1 MRHAKFEEQLVEAGG
16 LVLMANKGVLNPA
29 PRTAMLPAPPGTPVT
44 SPGGAPPLLRVQVA
58 PSVAL
63 LTDALN
69 IVSHLARS
77 SAAHYAAIHAA
88 GLYADL
94 RALLEHPDAA
104 VRAKTCNVLGN
115 LCRHSAF
122 FYPHLLSA
130 GLIPPLVA
138 RCGEREPQVR
148 KWAAFALGNAV
159 FHDASLAAQVAK
171 AIPVLLKLL
180 RPESDGGGA
189 REEGKNAAAAAGS
202 DRTAQNAAGVLTNLL
217 RHGGLAAHEM
227 IEQGAVG
234 TLCALLEEACVAASS
249 TRISPAQQQQQVQC
263 ARSALFTLG
272 DLAAF
277 RAARRELQQAG
288 ALERIQQLQQDS
300 SDPKLHTYWQR
311 LLTRYNAPPQG

>member
-1 MRHAKFEEQLVEAGG
+1 MV
-16 LVLMANKGVLNPA
+16 
-29 PRTAMLPAPPGTPVT
+29 PAPPGTAATAATVAG
-44 SPGGAPPLLRVQVA
+44 SAGAPQLLRVQVS

-69 IVSHLARS
+69 LVSHLARS
-77 SAAHYAAIHAA
+77 SAAHYGAIHSA
-88 GLYADL
+88 GFYADL
-94 RALLEHPDAA
+94 RALLEHPDAS

-122 FYPHLLSA
+122 FYPHLA
-130 GLIPPLVA
+130 AADLIAPLVA
-138 RCGEREPQVR
+138 RCAEREPQVR

-159 FHDASLAAQVAK
+159 FHDASLAPQVAK
-171 AIPVLLKLL
+171 AIPALLKLL
-180 RPESDGGGA
+180 RPEEGA
-189 REEGKNAAAAAGS
+189 TAAAGS

-234 TLCALLEEACVAASS
+234 TLCALLDEACVAAGN
-249 TRISPAQQQQQVQC
+249 PATQASAPSHHAQLVQC

-277 RAARRELQQAG
+277 RAARRELQQG
-288 ALERIQQLQQDS
+288 GQLERLQQLQQAS
-300 SDPKLHTYWQR
+300 ADPKLHTYWQR
-311 LLTRYNAPPQG
+311 LLTRYNAPAQG